1 MADIILETKIPS
13 TLASRAL
20 DYLNKAAGKNIEINI
35 TDLMARWDFSYQE
48 KQAGETNKQ
57 YAERVIRELV
67 KGLMRAIDLAEDSE
81 RYNTEVSTLV
91 TPNQDV
97 PDNIVE

>member
-13 TLASRAL
+13 VLASRAL
-20 DYLNKAAGKNIEINI
+20 EYLNKAADKNIEINI
-35 TDLMARWDFSYQE
+35 MDLMARWEFSYQE
-48 KQAGETNKQ
+48 KQTEETNKQ

-67 KGLMRAIDLAEDSE
+67 RGLMRAIDLSEDSE
-81 RYNTEVSTLV
+81 RYNTEVSTLIL
-91 TPNQDV
+91 PNQDV

>member
-13 TLASRAL
+13 VLASRAL
-20 DYLNKAAGKNIEINI
+20 EYLNKAADKNIEINI
-35 TDLMARWDFSYQE
+35 MDLMARWEFSYQA

-81 RYNTEVSTLV
+81 RHNTEVSNLV
-91 TPNQDV
+91 LPNQDV

>member
-13 TLASRAL
+13 VLASRAL
-20 DYLNKAAGKNIEINI
+20 EYLNKAAGKNIEINI
-35 TDLMARWDFSYQE
+35 MDLMARWEFLYQE
-48 KQAGETNKQ
+48 KQTGETNKQ

-67 KGLMRAIDLAEDSE
+67 KGLMRAIDLSEDSE
-81 RYNTEVSTLV
+81 RYNTEVSTLIL
-91 TPNQDV
+91 PNQDV